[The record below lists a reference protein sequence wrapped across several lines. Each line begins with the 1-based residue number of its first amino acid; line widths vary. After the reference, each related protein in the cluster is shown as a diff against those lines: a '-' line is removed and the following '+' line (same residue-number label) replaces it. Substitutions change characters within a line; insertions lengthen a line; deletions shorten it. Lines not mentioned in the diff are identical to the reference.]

1 MNNFVLL
8 QLMKTFA
15 FIILILTLTSC
26 SSSLITS
33 YNKQNGFTTSDQQK
47 GRDLLLKAQQTVNIG
62 QLNNYSSYKVKFK
75 DCFYGFSGFFA
86 NPYKNKCSEFELS
99 LIPKTF
105 NGLMAFT
112 SGKQKG
118 LNVGL
123 KDWKTFKII
132 NNDTI
137 YKKDKKTEFWLPTYQ
152 YFIELP
158 LRILEADKICYA
170 GTKQY
175 NNRQYNLVM
184 ATWNTFQPQK
194 HLDQYL
200 IWISKSTHR
209 IEIVQYTI
217 RDMSKLI
224 KGTTFYTNYKSF
236 NGIML
241 PTKMLVS
248 ALSRQKSSKWNT
260 QKLMHSME
268 ILDVIF

>member
-1 MNNFVLL
+1 
-8 QLMKTFA
+8 MKTFA
-15 FIILILTLTSC
+15 LAILSLILTSC

-47 GRDLLLKAQQTVNIG
+47 GRDLLLKAQQKVNIQ
-62 QLNNYSSYKVKFK
+62 QLNTYSSYKVKFK

-86 NPYKNKCSEFELS
+86 NPYKDKCTEFELS

-105 NGLMAFT
+105 NGLMTFT

-118 LNVGL
+118 HTAGL
-123 KDWKTFKII
+123 KDWKTYRII

-137 YKKDKKTEFWLPTYQ
+137 YKKDKRTQFWLPTYQ

-158 LRILEADKICYA
+158 LRILEADKISYA
-170 GTKQY
+170 GTKKY
-175 NNRQYNLVM
+175 NNQEYNLVM
-184 ATWNTFQPQK
+184 ATWKTFQPQK

-200 IWISKSTHR
+200 IWISKTTHR

-224 KGTTFYTNYKSF
+224 KGTTFYTNFKSF
-236 NGIML
+236 NGIIL
-241 PTKMLVS
+241 PTKMQVS
-248 ALSRQKSSKWNT
+248 ALSRQKNSKWNP
-260 QKLMHSME
+260 QKLMHTME